1 MLIVG
6 RQKGTESKARLP
18 DNVTLGKDLQLS
30 MLPPPH
36 LEDEDNNICL
46 RNIVISV
53 TENTMQTGPGTQQR
67 RGHAQGTPT
76 CLAPVPT
83 DPLHEIHKD
92 PPLLHVTQGAR
103 AFRAE
108 LLPPSLKAKCLRTK
122 DVAGLW
128 SI

>member
-1 MLIVG
+1 MPRLQLLHQGQKSPLYRVLVIYVLIDG

-53 TENTMQTGPGTQQR
+53 TENTMQTGPGTQQM

-76 CLAPVPT
+76 CLAPVTKTLCMKYTRIP
-83 DPLHEIHKD
+83 
-92 PPLLHVTQGAR
+92 
-103 AFRAE
+103 
-108 LLPPSLKAKCLRTK
+108 PPSRYTRSQ
-122 DVAGLW
+122 GIP
-128 SI
+128 S